1 MDAQRA
7 SPQRAGLL
15 CGPLKVWDAG
25 WVSGDEEIAPSAEVE
40 NVVTFV
46 SQLFQDVNATVHQ
59 ADHGVA
65 RPRPP
70 VAVTFRGC
78 FTGQSERRTFVHQ
91 DHIFDA
97 VPDGQVIGSADPS
110 NSSATDDDVTG

>member
-25 WVSGDEEIAPSAEVE
+25 WVSGHKEIAPPTELE
-40 NVVTFV
+40 HVVAFV

-59 ADHGVA
+59 ADHGVPGA
-65 RPRPP
+65 GPP

-78 FTGQSERRTFVHQ
+78 FTGQSERGTFVYQ

-97 VPDGQVIGSADPS
+97 VPHGQVIGSADPS